1 MGRKEAFIREFVCP
15 VCGSNAVR
23 SFRAGTQQ
31 VEQEKMLHCVDAV
44 IQYIASCDVHYTVG
58 PFETVIEG
66 DFEALME
73 IVRACF
79 RICVAAGAPGV
90 LGYVK
95 VNYCPEGVLTIAE
108 KTDKYQS

>member
-1 MGRKEAFIREFVCP
+1 M
-15 VCGSNAVR
+15 NASV
-23 SFRAGTQQ
+23 AIQILPQQ
-31 VEQEKMLHCVDAV
+31 VEREQMLHCVDAV
-44 IQYIASCDVHYTVG
+44 IAYIASCEVNYTVG

-66 DFEALME
+66 DFEVLME

-108 KTDKYQS
+108 KTDKYRS

>member
-1 MGRKEAFIREFVCP
+1 M
-15 VCGSNAVR
+15 NASV
-23 SFRAGTQQ
+23 AIQILPQQ
-31 VEQEKMLHCVDAV
+31 VEREQMLHCVDAV
-44 IQYIASCDVHYTVG
+44 IAYISSCEVNYTVG

-66 DFEALME
+66 DFEVLME

-108 KTDKYQS
+108 KTDKYRS